1 MNSFQIIE
9 IVTIVTIISFQF
21 RIFIKTLYNIKK
33 YKSIFPSSDSF
44 YIEKIKLK
52 VDVLKLHPKKI
63 LDNLFNY
70 ISESE
75 PKILEEEL
83 LNDNGGLI
91 RPAYYEIDNRVDI
104 DLISYSSTDNNYV
117 TKKICFSI
125 NTYLLRNRG
134 IASDFHLIKDIVE
147 RNSDAIEDEVNQTI
161 SLPLYLGLLGTFIGI
176 VIGLFQISGVSF
188 SGNDSN
194 LDYAISTLLNGV
206 LIAMI
211 ASFMG
216 LLLTI
221 INTGYNFK
229 GAKSIVEENKNDFYT
244 FIQIDLLPLL
254 NQNINSTLYS
264 LQNNLH
270 KFNDDFKINVT
281 GLSSIMGKNYD
292 ALISQEKILT
302 TLENMDISSFAKANV
317 KVLQELQLTTENFT
331 KFNKYLTLMNTIVES
346 TTGFTGKINEMIERT
361 DNFNEL
367 AKHIIFTFEENKKL
381 TEFLSNHYNALDDSH
396 QLINNSVMK
405 VNAVLDD
412 SLESLKNFT
421 LDRISELQ
429 KITLKEM
436 DLMENQYPEKWKKLD
451 NLDLLNELKSILNE
465 IKNNNTN
472 QIKDVS
478 KEVDLINRNLSDVSK
493 SLVSI
498 TNNTNSSFS
507 HFFKEFYVRIFSKK
521 KVKNEKK

>member
-1 MNSFQIIE
+1 
-9 IVTIVTIISFQF
+9 
-21 RIFIKTLYNIKK
+21 
-33 YKSIFPSSDSF
+33 
-44 YIEKIKLK
+44 
-52 VDVLKLHPKKI
+52 
-63 LDNLFNY
+63 
-70 ISESE
+70 
-75 PKILEEEL
+75 
-83 LNDNGGLI
+83 
-91 RPAYYEIDNRVDI
+91 
-104 DLISYSSTDNNYV
+104 
-117 TKKICFSI
+117 
-125 NTYLLRNRG
+125 
-134 IASDFHLIKDIVE
+134 
-147 RNSDAIEDEVNQTI
+147 
-161 SLPLYLGLLGTFIGI
+161 
-176 VIGLFQISGVSF
+176 
-188 SGNDSN
+188 
-194 LDYAISTLLNGV
+194 
-206 LIAMI
+206 MI

-281 GLSSIMGKNYD
+281 GLSSVMGKNYD

-451 NLDLLNELKSILNE
+451 NLDLLNELKTILNE

-498 TNNTNSSFS
+498 TNNTNTSFS
-507 HFFKEFYVRIFSKK
+507 KLFKEFYVRIFSKK
-521 KVKNEKK
+521 KIKNEKK